1 MPEPQPSPTEINE
14 FQRAMSRMAK
24 LVARPAKI
32 EDTGLS
38 DGFLSDLAAKHI
50 LTSGVLTIA
59 ELSKRMGLAGAI
71 VERLLKFMRDEARI
85 EVRPR
90 IGCEQTL
97 SYALTE
103 RGRNSALDAMMRSG
117 YVGPAPVPLKQY
129 ASVARAQSIHNRKI
143 SKSDMHLAF
152 DDLVL
157 APSLVD
163 KLGPSMNSGRAVFLY
178 GPAGTGKTYV
188 SQRLVRLFNDL
199 VFVPHAVS
207 IDDIVVQIFDHQLH
221 KAINTKNSSDA
232 IMLGK
237 GFDPRFNLCE
247 RPVAVTGGEL
257 TGDMLEIRY
266 DHAARIYEA
275 PLQLKANNGLFI
287 IDDMGRQRI
296 TPAELFNRWIVPLE
310 EKRDYLDLGSGKH
323 FSTPFD
329 VVLIFST
336 NIHPLELAD
345 EAFLRRIGYKI
356 EFKPL
361 TPDAYTEIWNQSC
374 RENRVLCEPSV
385 LDYVINDLHAVNNVP
400 LLPCHPRDLIG
411 MAMDYATY
419 SGDPQ
424 QIRETHLNWAWHN
437 YFVSVKDYVDP
448 TEKQLA
454 V

>member
-1 MPEPQPSPTEINE
+1 MPDPLKSSTSINE
-14 FQRAMSRMAK
+14 FQLAMSRMAK
-24 LVARPAKI
+24 LVARPVKI

-38 DGFLSDLAAKHI
+38 ESFLADLAAKHM
-50 LTSGVLTIA
+50 LARGVLTIA
-59 ELSKRMGLAGAI
+59 ELSELMGLAGAI

-90 IGCEQTL
+90 IGHEQSL

-103 RGRNSALDAMMRSG
+103 RGRNTALDAMMRSG

-129 ASVARAQSIHNRKI
+129 ANIARAQTIHGRKI
-143 SKSDMHLAF
+143 SKSDMQLAF

-157 APSLVD
+157 DAALVD

-188 SQRLVRLFNDL
+188 SQRLVRLFSDL
-199 VFVPHAVS
+199 VFVPHAIAV
-207 IDDIVVQIFDHQLH
+207 DDIVVQIFDHQLH
-221 KAINTKNSSDA
+221 KAISTKNASDA

-237 GFDPRFNLCE
+237 GFDPRFYLCE
-247 RPVAVTGGEL
+247 RPVAITGGEL
-257 TGDMLEIRY
+257 TGDMLEVRY

-275 PLQLKANNGLFI
+275 PLQLKANNGMFI

-310 EKRDYLDLGSGKH
+310 EKRDYLDLGFGKH

-336 NIHPLELAD
+336 NIHPMELAD

-361 TPDAYTEIWNQSC
+361 TAEAYSMIWNQSC
-374 RENRVLCEPSV
+374 KESRVLCEPSV
-385 LDYVINDLHAVNNVP
+385 LDYVINDLHATNNVP

-411 MAMDYATY
+411 MAIDYATY
-419 SGDPQ
+419 SGEPQ
-424 QIRETHLNWAWHN
+424 QIRESHLNWAWQN
-437 YFVSVKDYVDP
+437 YFVSVQNYVDP
-448 TEKQLA
+448 TEDQLA